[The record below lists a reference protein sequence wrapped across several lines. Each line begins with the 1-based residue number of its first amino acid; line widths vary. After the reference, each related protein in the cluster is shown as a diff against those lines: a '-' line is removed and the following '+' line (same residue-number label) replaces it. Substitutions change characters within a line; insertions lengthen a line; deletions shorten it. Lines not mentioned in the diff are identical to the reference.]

1 MNVKVRPM
9 SRIAFIG
16 TGGIFSKIVLN
27 ELLESSIDID
37 LIIINIKKG
46 YRKIPLSLET
56 CNRFKLNY
64 IITDSINSKEVA
76 NALKKN
82 NIDLACVASL
92 HQIIKPEIFN
102 IPKDG
107 MINLHPSYLPYY
119 QGANPWF
126 WMIKNHEDNFGAS
139 IHYITE
145 EIDRGSIILREQIN
159 LQYDING
166 KTIFNKV
173 AKLGSG
179 LLIKILKSY
188 SDIGSITIETHISSE
203 ELNKGFY
210 NKRPSTEDYKLNIQE
225 EKPSKNF
232 KFINRIT
239 RWGIPWFIIDGKV
252 VFITKAVDFN
262 ENMSYDFK
270 ILNKNDLIEVYNRHG
285 ILVLEALS
293 NKE

>member
-46 YRKIPLSLET
+46 SRKIPLSLEI

-102 IPKDG
+102 IPKEG

-188 SDIGSITIETHISSE
+188 GDIGSITIETNISSE

-270 ILNKNDLIEVYNRHG
+270 IFNKNDLIEIYNRHG